1 MKIAD
6 SLKVLEGGIPS
17 VVLFNERGGKF
28 DTLMSGDLATH
39 DKLLESVKAKTHTLS
54 RGKEG
59 IFQKQIK
66 KEAW

>member
-39 DKLLESVKAKTHTLS
+39 EQLLALVKEKTHTLS
-54 RGKEG
+54 RGKDG

-66 KEAW
+66 KEAL